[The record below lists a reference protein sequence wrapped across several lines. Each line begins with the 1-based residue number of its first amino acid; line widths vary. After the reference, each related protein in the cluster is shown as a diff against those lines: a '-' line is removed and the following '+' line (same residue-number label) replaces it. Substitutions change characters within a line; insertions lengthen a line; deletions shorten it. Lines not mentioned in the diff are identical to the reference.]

1 MADPFHQR
9 SCPQLEAA
17 GVEVA
22 VQFQSSVRALDSV
35 PVTLRRAE
43 HYSVLEV
50 IQASHPALSAL
61 AERLV
66 ERGRLVAV
74 VMDQAFISPPA

>member
-17 GVEVA
+17 WVEVA
-22 VQFQSSVRALDSV
+22 VQFQSFVRALDSV

-43 HYSVLEV
+43 HYSALEV
-50 IQASHPALSAL
+50 IPVSHLVQSVRAEHLEGLL
-61 AERLV
+61 A
-66 ERGRLVAV
+66 AV